1 MKRQVV
7 TYVRVSTEEQA
18 AHGQS
23 LEVQNQVVLDYA
35 RGHQLEIVASFE
47 EAQSAFKTG
56 RPQFAAMVELLRKNK
71 KLTGVLC
78 YKMDRVTRNMSD
90 YALIVEKIGIEIISA
105 TEQLPS
111 NPSGRL
117 MGDMQAAFARFSS
130 AQLSERVES
139 AMLNKAMKGGYPSL
153 APTGYVNNRL
163 EKTIEID
170 PNMGSIVRE
179 LFQTYAETDM
189 SLMQLVRWASGRG
202 LRTRRGNPMKRGAI
216 HKLLNNPFYYGPVR
230 WHGLIYKGKHKPLIT
245 QALFEQVQDK
255 MHGRSRKKNERRFPF
270 RGILVCGHC
279 GCKITATLAKG
290 KYIYYHC
297 TNGKGKCVQGYIS
310 QKELAKL
317 CEAIVEE
324 VHVPEEVARM
334 LLEEV
339 QKGESQRKQELEKR
353 LESLNSEKAQIAR
366 TRDKA
371 YVDKLNGV
379 IDEERWEHLDEEWDS
394 RHRLVEEKAEEL
406 KTALATSGVKEAD
419 STLELLRTARD
430 LYSQQDPFE
439 QAEGLRIL
447 VSNLTITDRK
457 LEPNYN
463 KPFDLVAAGT
473 KTGNWYPQD
482 DSNSQR

>member
-35 RGHQLEIVASFE
+35 KGHQLEIVASFE

-90 YALIVEKIGIEIISA
+90 YALIVEKLGIEIISA

-139 AMLNKAMKGGYPSL
+139 AMLNKAKKGEYPSL

-163 EKTIEID
+163 KKTIEID
-170 PNMGSIVRE
+170 PNMGPIVRD

-189 SLMQLVRWASGRG
+189 SLLQLVRWADKRG

-216 HKLLNNPFYYGPVR
+216 HGLLNNPFYYGFVR
-230 WHGLIYKGKHKPLIT
+230 WHELLYKGKHKPLIT
-245 QALFEQVQDK
+245 EDLFERVQDK
-255 MHGRSRKKNERRFPF
+255 MHGRSHKKNERRFPF

-297 TNGKGKCVQGYIS
+297 TSGKGKCVQGYIS

-317 CEAIVEE
+317 CETIVEG
-324 VHVPEEVARM
+324 VHVPEEVATM
-334 LLEEV
+334 LLDEV
-339 QKGESQRKQELEKR
+339 RKGEAQRTQELEKR
-353 LESLNSEKAQIAR
+353 LESLLKEREQVTR

-379 IDEERWEHLDEEWDS
+379 IEEERWESLDKEWDT
-394 RHRLVEEKAEEL
+394 RLQLIDERVDEL
-406 KTALATSGVKEAD
+406 RTALATSGDKEAD
-419 STLELLRTARD
+419 STLELLKSARR

-447 VSNLTITDRK
+447 VSNLTITGK
-457 LEPNYN
+457 NLEPNYR
-463 KPFDLVAAGT
+463 KPFDLVALGA
-473 KTGNWYPQD
+473 KTGNWYARQ
-482 DSNSQR
+482 DSNL